1 MVLSNDNLYS
11 LLAGMLCLP
20 VKSINFF
27 FYIKHSLFS
36 CFIGLRKPTNPYAWN
51 GLLQLPL
58 SHFWVLV
65 VVYITTLSKVL
76 LLINNRLSWLWSL
89 TFLTLEQSFL
99 SATWSVYRMSD
110 VLLWKA
116 TQCTDVFWW
125 HSQSVLFVFQ
135 WIASFSIKKQNLS
148 LGGATCFKD
157 AGNNLWLFREHLE
170 KCSKIGCYDIIVK
183 VRYTVNIFLFT
194 HSESSMF
201 LLCHI
206 YTETHSTLEK
216 GTNGFLYN

>member
-1 MVLSNDNLYS
+1 MQLLNSFGKKSALLIWSLAMTISIVF
-11 LLAGMLCLP
+11 LLACSVFLLR
-20 VKSINFF
+20 VLTFL

-36 CFIGLRKPTNPYAWN
+36 CFIGLRKPMNPYAWN

-135 WIASFSIKKQNLS
+135 WIASFSYQETKLVFRW
-148 LGGATCFKD
+148 CH
-157 AGNNLWLFREHLE
+157 LFQRCR
-170 KCSKIGCYDIIVK
+170 K
-183 VRYTVNIFLFT
+183 
-194 HSESSMF
+194 
-201 LLCHI
+201 
-206 YTETHSTLEK
+206 
-216 GTNGFLYN
+216 